1 VFVNSWYALAKKTDI
16 GQTEISIYDEIG
28 AFGVSAKSF
37 LADLQRIPADH
48 TILLKIHSPGGEVFD
63 GNAIFNSLKRRAA
76 DVVVQIEGIAASM
89 ATVISLAGH
98 HVKMAANGFYMIHN
112 PWGMAMG
119 DAAELRDQAELLDK
133 IRSNMV
139 GAYAAKSGQSPEQIK
154 EWMDAETWF
163 TAEQALAAGFVDEIT
178 DGLAIAASANRPA
191 LLTKFRN
198 TPAALLT
205 PEPPRMNE
213 TQPVAEPEV
222 EILETEK
229 VENEPNP
236 LLVEILASLDEVETK
251 SADLDDESKVTLSER
266 LQSMASAMSAPEEET
281 TEEVTKKEDEE
292 YASEPQA
299 KIAAADQILA
309 KYNAALAE
317 RDSAL
322 AEARSYKAQLD
333 TEREALQRLERSLG
347 LSAARVVPVIENA
360 SPEASDPVAEYI
372 AAVEAGDRKTA
383 SALFEKHKAAIWQH
397 RSKISKA

>member
-1 VFVNSWYALAKKTDI
+1 VFVNSWYALAKKPDI

-139 GAYAAKSGQSPEQIK
+139 GAYAAKSGQSPEQIT

-191 LLTKFRN
+191 LLAKFRN

-205 PEPPRMNE
+205 PEPPRMENE
-213 TQPVAEPEV
+213 TQPAAAPEV
-222 EILETEK
+222 EILDTVVSENAPEV
-229 VENEPNP
+229 VEAPAAEP
-236 LLVEILASLDEVETK
+236 AVETVLE
-251 SADLDDESKVTLSER
+251 AEPTPEPEVIEPIESPV
-266 LQSMASAMSAPEEET
+266 
-281 TEEVTKKEDEE
+281 
-292 YASEPQA
+292 A

-317 RDSAL
+317 RDIAL